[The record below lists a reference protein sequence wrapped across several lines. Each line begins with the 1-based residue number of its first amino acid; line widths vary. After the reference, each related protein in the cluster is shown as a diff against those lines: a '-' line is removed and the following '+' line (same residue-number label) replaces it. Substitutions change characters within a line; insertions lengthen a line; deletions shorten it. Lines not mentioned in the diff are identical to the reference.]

1 VFTSAR
7 LRSESTGTPLA
18 CTPSKSAPRSLSG
31 LSDIFKATPAKAG
44 AAPLRDEIKFRSP
57 GPLFDL
63 RVIAEGRLRPAAT
76 APWPGAADRASPRA
90 GVADVVV
97 GWAVIRGTA
106 RPGLDGP
113 ATPREI
119 PRRTDP
125 TAIGSVWPGG
135 SEVVLVVE
143 PAQCDV
149 APYGW

>member
-1 VFTSAR
+1 MRNATTRNPRNVFTSAR

-76 APWPGAADRASPRA
+76 AHYRRPRHGRGQPIVRRLGLGWLTLWSA
-90 GVADVVV
+90 G
-97 GWAVIRGTA
+97 R
-106 RPGLDGP
+106 
-113 ATPREI
+113 
-119 PRRTDP
+119 
-125 TAIGSVWPGG
+125 
-135 SEVVLVVE
+135 
-143 PAQCDV
+143 
-149 APYGW
+149 

>member
-1 VFTSAR
+1 MA
-7 LRSESTGTPLA
+7 GT
-18 CTPSKSAPRSLSG
+18 
-31 LSDIFKATPAKAG
+31 
-44 AAPLRDEIKFRSP
+44 
-57 GPLFDL
+57 
-63 RVIAEGRLRPAAT
+63 
-76 APWPGAADRASPRA
+76 ADRASPRA

-125 TAIGSVWPGG
+125 TAIGSVWPGC

-149 APYGW
+149 APYGWQVVRAQPVGERGRERDRLTDAEGD